1 MKALLVANFAPD
13 RQESMLRFARILS
26 EGLPA
31 HGIATEVI
39 APEPVLMRPLAW
51 RYDGWRKYV
60 GYIDKFALFP
70 SRLRQAAAHADV
82 VHILDHG
89 NSAYLTASAGRP
101 TLVTCHDLIQVRA
114 ARGELPRRRPAW
126 SGRRFQ
132 HWITQHLRE
141 APHVACVSEKTRGD
155 LLRLVPRPPARTHL
169 VYNGLNHPYAPM
181 PRAEA
186 ELRIKLLT
194 SGATPPEYYLN
205 VGGNQWYKNRPGLL
219 RIFSAMCERLP
230 GSTCLVMVGKPLSDA
245 DQRLAR
251 ELGLEGRL
259 RHFGGVSNETL
270 TALYSLARGLIFP
283 SWEEGFGWP
292 VAEAQACGCVVFT
305 SDRAPLTEVGG
316 DAAVYF
322 DPAEPRQ
329 AAERILAARAIEPQ
343 LRAQGLRH
351 AARWNSQRMLRDYA
365 TLYHRM
371 THENPPHH

>member
-31 HGIATEVI
+31 HGVTTEVI
-39 APEPVLMRPLAW
+39 APEPVLMRPLEW

-70 SRLRQAAAHADV
+70 SRLRRAAARADV

-101 TLVTCHDLIQVRA
+101 ALVTCHDLIQIRA

-132 HWITQHLRE
+132 QWISRHLRD

-155 LLRLVPRPPARTHL
+155 LLRLVPRPAARTHL

-194 SGATPPEYYLN
+194 AGAAPPEYYLN
-205 VGGNQWYKNRPGLL
+205 VGGSQWYKNRPGLL
-219 RIFSAMCERLP
+219 RIFSAMCGSLP
-230 GSTCLVMVGKPLSDA
+230 GSTCLVMVGKPLSDS

-251 ELGLEGRL
+251 ELGLEGQI
-259 RHFGGVSNETL
+259 RHFGGVSNEAL
-270 TALYSLARGLIFP
+270 AALYSLARGLIFP

-292 VAEAQACGCVVFT
+292 VAEAQACGCLVFT

-316 DAAVYF
+316 EAAVYF

-351 AARWNSQRMLRDYA
+351 AARWNSQRMLQDYA